1 MLSTAQ
7 IHSAS
12 PGSPPGQP
20 FVGSATVCAQNTWI
34 SETTESSKY
43 YKKIVE
49 KKIGEYRTILN
60 DAALSH

>member
-49 KKIGEYRTILN
+49 KNREYRTILN

>member
-12 PGSPPGQP
+12 PGSPPGQL
-20 FVGSATVCAQNTWI
+20 FVESATVCAQNTWI
-34 SETTESSKY
+34 SEATESSKY

-49 KKIGEYRTILN
+49 KNREYRTILN
-60 DAALSH
+60 NAALSH